1 MVNESKNLYSPGMSP
16 RALAAKVLKDRFGE
30 KMPSIPIDPF
40 KLMREYGIVYQLM
53 EFENLEGIYLVPEG
67 ENDLPVVGINYKR
80 KITRQRFTAAHELCH
95 HLKDRRS
102 EICPKGGNGSETERF
117 AEQFAAELLMPGK
130 LFLSVAQ
137 EYAENGKV
145 SLDDALQ
152 IAERFGVSFRSCVLR
167 LAYTFHIL
175 DGDYKNLNK
184 RISDYRPDRKKL
196 AMGMEIENIN
206 LLRQEIDSYV
216 FFFTIE
222 PDIVWYRFKNDFI
235 YNENRMEGLDL
246 DEEEVAEI
254 VTDLRMNRQD
264 SLYCKESYEDII
276 QVVGHAELYDY
287 ILETEDKLTIYK
299 LLDLNKKLFQ
309 YAPYPEEAGKTRID
323 NNLVLGAKF
332 ETVDWHE
339 VAAELVKLQ
348 NPVEDLVRDADRLTI
363 SEYVLQALKIHHR
376 ITQIHPFRD
385 GNGRSSRAMLN
396 WMLRKKGLPPIYFK
410 FPEKES
416 YYLALERADKYRDYS
431 ELLRITIRELFRT
444 IMWVKKN

>member
-1 MVNESKNLYSPGMSP
+1 
-16 RALAAKVLKDRFGE
+16 
-30 KMPSIPIDPF
+30 
-40 KLMREYGIVYQLM
+40 
-53 EFENLEGIYLVPEG
+53 
-67 ENDLPVVGINYKR
+67 
-80 KITRQRFTAAHELCH
+80 
-95 HLKDRRS
+95 
-102 EICPKGGNGSETERF
+102 
-117 AEQFAAELLMPGK
+117 
-130 LFLSVAQ
+130 
-137 EYAENGKV
+137 
-145 SLDDALQ
+145 
-152 IAERFGVSFRSCVLR
+152 
-167 LAYTFHIL
+167 
-175 DGDYKNLNK
+175 
-184 RISDYRPDRKKL
+184 
-196 AMGMEIENIN
+196 MGMEIENIN

-276 QVVGHAELYDY
+276 QVFGHAELYDY

-332 ETVDWHE
+332 ETVDWRE

-396 WMLRKKGLPPIYFK
+396 WMLRKKDCRRYILSFQKRNHTIWHWN
-410 FPEKES
+410 EQISIEIIQS
-416 YYLALERADKYRDYS
+416 YCG
-431 ELLRITIRELFRT
+431 
-444 IMWVKKN
+444 

>member
-16 RALAAKVLKDRFGE
+16 QALAAKVLKDRFGE

-67 ENDLPVVGINYKR
+67 EKDLPVVGINYKR

-137 EYAENGKV
+137 EYTENGKV

-299 LLDLNKKLFQ
+299 LPDLNKKLFQ

-332 ETVDWHE
+332 ETVDWRE
-339 VAAELVKLQ
+339 VAAELEKLQ

-444 IMWVKKN
+444 IMWAKKN

>member
-1 MVNESKNLYSPGMSP
+1 MVNALKNLYSPGMSP
-16 RALAAKVLKDRFGE
+16 QALAVKVLKDRFGE

-53 EFENLEGIYLVPEG
+53 AFENLEGIYLVPEG

-102 EICPKGGNGSETERF
+102 EICPKGGKGSETERF
-117 AEQFAAELLMPGK
+117 AEQFAAELLMPRE
-130 LFLSVAQ
+130 LFLSVAR
-137 EYAENGKV
+137 EYEVDGKV

-206 LLRQEIDSYV
+206 LLRQVIDSYV

-222 PDIVWYRFKNDFI
+222 PDLVWYRFKNDLI

-246 DEEEVAEI
+246 DKEEVAEI
-254 VTDLRMNRQD
+254 VTDLRMNRQN

-287 ILETEDKLTIYK
+287 ILETGDKLTIYK
-299 LLDLNKKLFQ
+299 LLDLNRKLFQ
-309 YAPYPEEAGKTRID
+309 YAPYPEEAGKTRTD

-332 ETVDWHE
+332 ETVDWRE
-339 VAAELVKLQ
+339 VATELVKLQ
-348 NPVEDLVRDADRLTI
+348 KPVEELVRDTDRLTI

-410 FPEKES
+410 FPEKEL
-416 YYLALERADKYRDYS
+416 YYTALERADKYRDYS

-444 IMWVKKN
+444 IMGAKKN

>member
-1 MVNESKNLYSPGMSP
+1 MVNESKNFYSPGMSP
-16 RALAAKVLKDRFGE
+16 QALAAKVLKDRFGE
-30 KMPSIPIDPF
+30 EMPSIPIDPF

-67 ENDLPVVGINYKR
+67 EKDLPVVGINYKR

-254 VTDLRMNRQD
+254 VTDLRINRQD

-287 ILETEDKLTIYK
+287 VLETEDKLTIYK

-332 ETVDWHE
+332 ETVDWRE

-444 IMWVKKN
+444 IMWAKKN